1 MELLLHASRETFYR
15 FMPCKR
21 CKANSRHSVNF
32 KNVYFNTASET
43 EEVIYVV
50 CCMHCKQVFKRE
62 FIEITRSATYKEFNL
77 LVEKGVVPS

>member
-21 CKANSRHSVNF
+21 CKATSRHSVNF
-32 KNVYFNTASET
+32 KNVYFNTASEQ

-50 CCMHCKQVFKRE
+50 CCMHCKQNTQKE
-62 FIEITRSATYKEFNL
+62 FIEITRSATYKEYNL
-77 LVEKGVVPS
+77 LVEKGIVPL